1 MQIVSDQRGNIFF
14 YILLAVV
21 LIAALSLAI
30 ASSMRGN
37 SGISNERINLVASE
51 VIESGSRLAETV
63 ARLRLRGIASTAI
76 SFENSTVTGYANAA
90 CTTDPCKIFEATGG
104 GLSWE
109 ESPPSSGNNQP
120 WGYTADMNITQV
132 GTTESDLIAIL
143 PEMTLEAC
151 QSLNAHL
158 DIAAPTAV
166 PPVQAT
172 LNSINKFTGTF
183 AVTPVTLTP
192 TILSGRKS
200 GCFQAT
206 AASGTALSSSGGP
219 LASKYYYYQ
228 VLIAR

>member
-1 MQIVSDQRGNIFF
+1 MDIVSDQRGNIFF

-21 LIAALSLAI
+21 LIAALSIAI

-37 SGISNERINLVASE
+37 SGISNERVNLVASE

-76 SFENSTVTGYANAA
+76 SFENSTVTGYANLS
-90 CTTDPCKIFEATGG
+90 CTTDTCKIFEATGG

-120 WGYTADMNITQV
+120 WGYTSDLNITQV
-132 GTTESDLIAIL
+132 GTTDADLVAIL

-158 DIAAPTAV
+158 DIAAPTAT
-166 PPVQAT
+166 PPVQGT
-172 LNSINKFTGTF
+172 MSSINKFVGTY
-183 AVTPVTLTP
+183 TLSPVTLTP
-192 TILSGRKS
+192 AILSGQKA

-206 AASGTALSSSGGP
+206 AASGTALSASGGP
-219 LASKYYYYQ
+219 LAGKYYYYQ